1 MIIIM
6 VKKRKIDK
14 KNSMK
19 IFKTQEKEELLKP
32 DP

>member
-6 VKKRKIDK
+6 VKKRKIEK
-14 KNSMK
+14 KNSK